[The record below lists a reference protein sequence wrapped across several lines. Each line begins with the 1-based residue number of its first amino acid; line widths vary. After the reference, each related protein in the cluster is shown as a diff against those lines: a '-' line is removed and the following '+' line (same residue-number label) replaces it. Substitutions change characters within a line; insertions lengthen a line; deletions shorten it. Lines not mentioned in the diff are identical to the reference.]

1 MINRFKIL
9 ILKELLIMLR
19 HKERLFAS
27 LCLPFVVFFILSF
40 SFKDMMKKEPTIS
53 PLKVVIVD
61 NDNSMASKMLISSF
75 KGSKNFSGF
84 IKIEVS
90 TKSKAIKEFNDNLLI
105 GIIEIPED
113 FSQSLLYME
122 NKPLTITLNSREP
135 LKSTILKNVFEGY
148 AQIIGAVDVGV
159 NSVQYYMDKYNEP
172 EESKR
177 KVNDNISKNLILTA
191 LGRSAW
197 FSYETHTDIPSATSV
212 EYYVIAI
219 AVLLLMY
226 TGMISGTLL
235 IKDKKS
241 MSISRLLTTSVT
253 AFEIILSK
261 WISYSIYCLAL
272 LMIFLAPLLL
282 FYNMDMDY
290 IFKNLFVF
298 ITISV
303 GFIISFYVMIAT
315 FFSSDESYIMITNM
329 YVFISA
335 IIGGSF
341 IPLQLMPEKI
351 RNLSR
356 LTPNYWIIKGGLN
369 LMNWYSLNDIKNII
383 YGMLL
388 LTICMLTAS
397 IYMLQGNKRAIK

>member
-1 MINRFKIL
+1 
-9 ILKELLIMLR
+9 
-19 HKERLFAS
+19 
-27 LCLPFVVFFILSF
+27 
-40 SFKDMMKKEPTIS
+40 
-53 PLKVVIVD
+53 
-61 NDNSMASKMLISSF
+61 
-75 KGSKNFSGF
+75 
-84 IKIEVS
+84 
-90 TKSKAIKEFNDNLLI
+90 
-105 GIIEIPED
+105 
-113 FSQSLLYME
+113 
-122 NKPLTITLNSREP
+122 
-135 LKSTILKNVFEGY
+135 
-148 AQIIGAVDVGV
+148 
-159 NSVQYYMDKYNEP
+159 
-172 EESKR
+172 
-177 KVNDNISKNLILTA
+177 
-191 LGRSAW
+191 
-197 FSYETHTDIPSATSV
+197 
-212 EYYVIAI
+212 
-219 AVLLLMY
+219 
-226 TGMISGTLL
+226 
-235 IKDKKS
+235 
-241 MSISRLLTTSVT
+241 
-253 AFEIILSK
+253 
-261 WISYSIYCLAL
+261 
-272 LMIFLAPLLL
+272 MIFLAPLLL